1 MDDEQKGWRQLRAV
15 TLDRKKYAKRMRKV
29 ENATKRHA
37 HRFIIKRIDNIRLV
51 AREITTWLVLLGLL
65 IAGLGVQLFWSQ
77 GGYMTTASRS
87 GGVYVEGAIG
97 EIESVN
103 PLFVS
108 TNAEASVARL
118 VFSSLYGYDTEGKL
132 KQDLATGMSVDETQ
146 RVYTV
151 TLRKNA
157 KWHDGKPVT
166 AKDIVFTINLIKNPA
181 VYSPLRVNWLDVSVT
196 AINDTTVQFTLPA
209 VYAAFPYALT
219 FPLVP
224 EHLLKDVSPS
234 AVRENSYSQAPVGS
248 GPFKFRRLQE
258 SDSAGSHRTVHL
270 QANQEYYAG
279 APKLSRFELHAYP
292 DESTLV
298 KAVNSG
304 ELTGASD
311 ISIAAAGDI
320 KSNQV
325 KLRQLYWIVVCT
337 CCLIPSHPF

>member
-1 MDDEQKGWRQLRAV
+1 
-15 TLDRKKYAKRMRKV
+15 
-29 ENATKRHA
+29 
-37 HRFIIKRIDNIRLV
+37 
-51 AREITTWLVLLGLL
+51 
-65 IAGLGVQLFWSQ
+65 
-77 GGYMTTASRS
+77 MTTASRS

-118 VFSSLYGYDTEGKL
+118 VFSSLYSYDTEGEL
-132 KQDLATGMSVDETQ
+132 KQDLATAMSVDETQ

-279 APKLSRFELHAYP
+279 APKLS
-292 DESTLV
+292 
-298 KAVNSG
+298 
-304 ELTGASD
+304 
-311 ISIAAAGDI
+311 
-320 KSNQV
+320 
-325 KLRQLYWIVVCT
+325 
-337 CCLIPSHPF
+337 